1 MLRSIGF
8 VVRRCRQCSV
18 AQSQKGGQ
26 RLPVAVEL
34 GERLGVLEAVLLA
47 EDLERAACFDAG
59 VGPDDLPAEPLR
71 ASPKALREAFDHVP
85 GGVEPAALLTRA
97 GEHVPQCGPRA
108 EGAFT
113 DHEPGLVHPA
123 ALEITA
129 HGSPAVSRLAIAVL
143 STASSSLTPSSR
155 GPMMISRPQL
165 RVLPKPDVDVDPV
178 HIQV

>member
-1 MLRSIGF
+1 MLLSIGF
-8 VVRRCRQCSV
+8 VVSRCRECSV

-59 VGPDDLPAEPLR
+59 VGFDDLPAEPLR
-71 ASPKALREAFDHVP
+71 AWLKALRGAVDHVP

-97 GEHVPQCGPRA
+97 GEHVPQRGPRA

-113 DHEPGLVHPA
+113 DHVPGLVHPA